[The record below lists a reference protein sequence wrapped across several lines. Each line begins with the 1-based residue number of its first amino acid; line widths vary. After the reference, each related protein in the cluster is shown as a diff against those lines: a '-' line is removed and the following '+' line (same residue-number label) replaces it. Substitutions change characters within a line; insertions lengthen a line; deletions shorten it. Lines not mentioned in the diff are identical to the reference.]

1 MKIYN
6 SLNGQKEE
14 LIPIK
19 KGSVDIYICGM
30 TVYDDCHLGH
40 ARTFLAFDMIV
51 RYLRYKDFQVNY
63 VRNIT
68 DVDDKILDKAILE
81 NINPEVLTERFI
93 SSMQE
98 DFISLG
104 MVKPDLEPRAT
115 QHIEEIISLISDL
128 ITKKFAYFEGGDVY
142 FSVDSFPEYGK
153 LSKRN
158 LDEMIVGSR
167 VRIDENK
174 RNPSDF
180 VLWKKDKNNSLK
192 WDSPWGEGRPGWHIE
207 CSAMS
212 MKSFGESFDIHG
224 GGADLKF
231 PHHENEIAQSE
242 SSTGKSFAN
251 FWMHT
256 GSLRIDDKKM
266 SKSLGNFFTIRSV
279 LESYKP
285 EVIRFFLLSSHY
297 RSPLNYSLNQL
308 EEAKTSLERL
318 YGSIR
323 GVKPS
328 FSQNSEYSDKFHL
341 AMDDDFNTPEAIAIL
356 FDMARQINIY
366 KPLDLVAAQ
375 SLAGE
380 LIKLAE
386 PLGLLNLDPE
396 IFYKDISDNI
406 DIREEEILTLIS
418 KRNEAREER
427 NFKEADQI
435 RLDLDSRG
443 ILLDDAQD
451 KTTWRKK

>member
-406 DIREEEILTLIS
+406 DISEEEILTLIS

>member
-14 LIPIK
+14 FVPIK
-19 KGSVDIYICGM
+19 KGSIDMYICGM

-51 RYLRYKDFQVNY
+51 RYLRYKCFKVNY

-68 DVDDKILDKAILE
+68 DVDDNILDKAILE
-81 NINPEVLTERFI
+81 NINPEALTEKFI
-93 SSMQE
+93 LSMQE

-104 MVKPDLEPRAT
+104 MIKPDSEPRAT
-115 QHIEEIISLISDL
+115 HHIEEIINLISDL
-128 ITKKFAYFEGGDVY
+128 ISKKFAYFEGGDVY
-142 FSVDSFPEYGK
+142 FAVDSFPEYGK

-158 LDEMIVGSR
+158 LDDLMVGSR
-167 VRIDENK
+167 VEINQNK

-180 VLWKKDKNNSLK
+180 VLWKKDKNDSLK

-212 MKSFGESFDIHG
+212 MKSFGDSFDIHG
-224 GGADLKF
+224 GGSDLKF

-256 GSLRIDDKKM
+256 GPLRIDDKKM

-297 RSPLNYSLNQL
+297 RSPLNYSSVKLD
-308 EEAKTSLERL
+308 EANSALERL

-323 GVKPS
+323 DIEPLE
-328 FSQNSEYSDKFHL
+328 NERSEYTRRFHL
-341 AMDDDFNTPEAIAIL
+341 AMDDDFNTPEAIAIF
-356 FDMARQINIY
+356 FDIARQINIY
-366 KPLDLVAAQ
+366 KPSNMKLAQ
-375 SLAGE
+375 TLAGE

-386 PLGLLNLDPE
+386 PLGLLTLDPE
-396 IFYKDISDNI
+396 IFYKDIKNNI
-406 DIREEEILTLIS
+406 NITEEEILDLID
-418 KRNEAREER
+418 KRNEARENK

-435 RLDLDSRG
+435 RLDLDSKG
-443 ILLDDAQD
+443 ILLDDTQD
-451 KTTWRKK
+451 RTSWKKK